1 MIIKQAQKI
10 IRKIGLNK
18 SARSLLK
25 DYSDAALNSFKFGK
39 VMSKFGS
46 ALGTAL
52 TVINIGTTICNNYKS
67 GSTTWISESVVDV
80 GYTLIQ
86 SGIATACTCF
96 IPEVGWLIGIEINLL
111 LDYMVKE
118 TGVIDDIKFWM
129 SQYDEKIKKILF
141 SRRIILGR

>member
-1 MIIKQAQKI
+1 MIIKQVQKI
-10 IRKIGLNK
+10 IRKRGLNK

-25 DYSDAALNSFKFGK
+25 DYSDAALNSF
-39 VMSKFGS
+39 KFGS